1 VFYVGSSALCVPHSV
16 SEGGAALG
24 AQAGPTRLTSAFRDA
39 GFVSAEVAVATQTN
53 LVIEAK
59 N

>member
-1 VFYVGSSALCVPHSV
+1 V

-39 GFVSAEVAVATQTN
+39 GFVSAKVAVATQTN